1 MRCPVKRS
9 KTRFEIVPIAQVPRK
24 IASCVPKERVEKLS
38 LKREPYAVPV
48 QPAGRRYDGS
58 SPQ

>member
-1 MRCPVKRS
+1 MKRS